1 MQRLSNVFQSV
12 GAHTMSWIDK
22 ELKRR
27 STKAVVQRKMEVPTE
42 SSEIAIKS
50 LWRKLESANAALPQA
65 LQLQRSEGSATSNDS
80 QSVSCSL
87 TAPNGAA
94 LALSGTAIRYTWPK
108 LNNKRS
114 NNFWL
119 GWDIQKS
126 RYVIS
131 QRIDAN
137 SPPAIASY
145 SFDEARIDVLI
156 QRLVLAKLVKVRSLR
171 KKRLWLF

>member
-1 MQRLSNVFQSV
+1 
-12 GAHTMSWIDK
+12 MSWIEK
-22 ELKRR
+22 EIKRR
-27 STKAVVQRKMEVPTE
+27 STKAVVQQKVDVPTE

-50 LWRKLESANAALPQA
+50 LWRKLESANAALPQE

-87 TAPNGAA
+87 HAPNGAA
-94 LALSGTAIRYTWPK
+94 LALTGTAIRYTWPK

-119 GWDIQKS
+119 GWDNQRG
-126 RYVIS
+126 RYVLS

-137 SPPAIASY
+137 SPPAIASFT
-145 SFDEARIDVLI
+145 FDEARVDFMI
-156 QRLVLAKLVKVRSLR
+156 QLLVLGKLAKVRSLR
-171 KKRLWLF
+171 KRRLWLF